1 MKAALALFSVAY
13 AQEQAHLSLTGSTTS
28 MALDFVVANPDA
40 TNIKVTFGPSSLATV
55 DCQTQTLN
63 TYKAQWC
70 TALMSGLQANTMY
83 SYTISSSDKTFT
95 SNFTNQPSARP
106 PIFAVYA
113 DFGVANDLSLS
124 SLLSLSSSGGFDYV
138 IHAGE

>member
-1 MKAALALFSVAY
+1 MKAALALLSVAY
-13 AQEQAHLSLTGSTTS
+13 AQEQAHLSLTGSPTT
-28 MALDFVVANPDA
+28 MALDFVVANTAA
-40 TNIKVTFGPSSLATV
+40 TGIKVTYGQASSATV

-70 TALMSGLQANTMY
+70 TALMTGLQANTMY

-113 DFGVANDLSLS
+113 DFGLANDLSLS
-124 SLLSLSSSGGFDYV
+124 SLLSLSSAGGFDYV